1 MLKLVAGSLRVSA
14 LKSSLRAPALTDL
27 AELVRAP
34 AALTVPG
41 DVLAGAVAAGNVR
54 PRWLAGLA
62 ASSVCIYWAGMAL
75 NDWADRDIDAVERP
89 ERPIPSGRVTPRT
102 AFGVAAGLTTAG
114 LALAGVAGG
123 RAAFRT
129 SAVLAATAWTY
140 DLGAKNTPA
149 GPVFMAAARSLDV
162 LVGAGNNR
170 RKAWAPAL
178 AVGTHILGVTA
189 MSRGEVHGSTPLPAR
204 SALAA
209 TAGITAA
216 TVATGRAARSASL
229 AATVGGSA
237 FSPPWLRAAVGSDL
251 VTTALAVLFARAVG
265 PAQLAAAQEPSG
277 PKLRKAVGAGIH
289 GLVPLQAAWCA
300 RGGAPRLGAALVAA
314 LPLAKALARKV
325 SPT

>member
-1 MLKLVAGSLRVSA
+1 MK
-14 LKSSLRAPALTDL
+14 DL

-41 DVLAGAVAAGNVR
+41 DVLAGAVAAGNGR
-54 PRWLAGLA
+54 LGRLIGLS
-62 ASSVCIYWAGMAL
+62 ASSICIYWAGMAL
-75 NDWADRDIDAVERP
+75 NDWADREVDAVERP
-89 ERPIPSGRVTPRT
+89 ERPIPSGRVTPNT
-102 AFGVAAGLTTAG
+102 AFGLAAGLTTAG
-114 LALAGVAGG
+114 LALAAATGG
-123 RAAFRT
+123 RSAFRT

-149 GPVFMAAARSLDV
+149 GPAFMAAARSLDV

-170 RKAWAPAL
+170 RAAWAPAL

-204 SALAA
+204 SALVA
-209 TAGITAA
+209 TLGITAA
-216 TVATGRAARSASL
+216 TAGTKGI
-229 AATVGGSA
+229 
-237 FSPPWLRAAVGSDL
+237 
-251 VTTALAVLFARAVG
+251 VTTALAGLFARAVG
-265 PAQLAAAQEPSG
+265 PAQFAAAQEPTG

-300 RGGAPRLGAALVAA
+300 RGGAPGLGAALVAV

>member
-1 MLKLVAGSLRVSA
+1 MLK
-14 LKSSLRAPALTDL
+14 DL

-41 DVLAGAVAAGNVR
+41 DVLAGAVAAGNGR
-54 PRWLAGLA
+54 PARLVGLS
-62 ASSVCIYWAGMAL
+62 ASSICIYWAGMAL
-75 NDWADRDIDAVERP
+75 NDWADREVDAVERP

-102 AFGVAAGLTTAG
+102 ALGLATGLTTAG
-114 LALAGVAGG
+114 LALAAATGG
-123 RAAFRT
+123 SAAFRT
-129 SAVLAATAWTY
+129 SVLLAATAWTY
-140 DLGAKNTPA
+140 DLGAKNTPV
-149 GPVFMAAARSLDV
+149 GPAFMAAARSLDV

-170 RKAWAPAL
+170 RAAWAPAL

-204 SALAA
+204 SALVA

-216 TVATGRAARSASL
+216 TAGTKSVVA
-229 AATVGGSA
+229 
-237 FSPPWLRAAVGSDL
+237 
-251 VTTALAVLFARAVG
+251 TALAGLFARAVG
-265 PAQLAAAQEPSG
+265 SAQLGAAREPSG
-277 PKLRKAVGAGIH
+277 PNLRKAVGAGIH

-300 RGGAPRLGAALVAA
+300 RGGAPRLGAALVVA